1 MSFAANL
8 PRSKRE
14 TRLLSRSK
22 KFVDQLRDHSLCQFR
37 VLGLTSSRSAHQMR
51 QKAVDPICEDWGGKD
66 KTAKSNVRALQG

>member
-1 MSFAANL
+1 MRQNQSGEAEARDRVPFAANL

-37 VLGLTSSRSAHQMR
+37 VLGLTSLRSAHQMR
-51 QKAVDPICEDWGGKD
+51 QKAVDPICED
-66 KTAKSNVRALQG
+66 